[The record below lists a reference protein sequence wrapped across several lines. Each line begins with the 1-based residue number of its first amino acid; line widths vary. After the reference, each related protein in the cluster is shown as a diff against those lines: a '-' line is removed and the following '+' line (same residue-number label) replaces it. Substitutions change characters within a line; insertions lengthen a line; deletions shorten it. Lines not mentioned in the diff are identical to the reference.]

1 MPVGG
6 VSAATRRRYARRN
19 GFRTPIGSPALTWE
33 DYPVFPEG
41 CTVLVDGT
49 YCDGP
54 CKVCDGLAEYKAS
67 EAEYNRRED
76 AELRAW
82 LGGKQ

>member
-1 MPVGG
+1 M
-6 VSAATRRRYARRN
+6 
-19 GFRTPIGSPALTWE
+19 
-33 DYPVFPEG
+33 FPEG
-41 CTVLVDGT
+41 CTVLIDGT

-67 EAEYNRRED
+67 EAEYSRRED

-82 LGGKQ
+82 LDGKQ